1 MKNLI
6 ICLVFVF
13 ILSCNK
19 ENSKHNTTHDDSNFK
34 EIAFKNSSFEQI
46 FKKSVDELTIPNES
60 MGLDTMNENFII
72 EIYLDS
78 FENFDTII
86 AFKNCPPISVR
97 NLIQVNR
104 YKNFKVY
111 LYCEGHL
118 LRRFSELVDL
128 SNNRPKTVNLKPIND
143 EGFECIYKRN
153 YKLDNNQFIKRV
165 YNYD

>member
-1 MKNLI
+1 MKHFI
-6 ICLVFVF
+6 ILFSFIVISCKNDIATPKEVF
-13 ILSCNK
+13 N
-19 ENSKHNTTHDDSNFK
+19 
-34 EIAFKNSSFEQI
+34 EIKFKNDSLELA
-46 FKKSVDELTIPNES
+46 FKKSVDELTIPDEG
-60 MGLDTMNENFII
+60 MGLDTMNENLII
-72 EIYLDS
+72 EFYRDS
-78 FENFDTII
+78 FENYDTIV